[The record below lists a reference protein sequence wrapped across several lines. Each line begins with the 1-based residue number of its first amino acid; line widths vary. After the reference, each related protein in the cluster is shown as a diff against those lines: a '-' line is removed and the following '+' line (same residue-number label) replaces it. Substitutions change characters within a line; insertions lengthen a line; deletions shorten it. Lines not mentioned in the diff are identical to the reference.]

1 MGLGEPG
8 ALVNRAD
15 GTVWMFD
22 DVFEDGCFSGLE
34 CDVSGRGGCL
44 RQLD

>member
-22 DVFEDGCFSGLE
+22 NVFEDGYFSGFE
-34 CDVSGRGGCL
+34 RDVSGRAGCL